1 MGAIP
6 QSISG
11 TFFHFLFL
19 TLILEPRIASTWF
32 TRRDMLWDDSS
43 WLEDIIGVGVGGVGA
58 LYNILDKMTDNEV
71 QPTVQSPSLPGNSLD
86 PPDEQGQLSVPSSM
100 KKCSAPKDGA
110 PGDQSDERVADAIWD
125 LVKQDPITGYVS
137 RLTNTLF
144 QSQGGIRY

>member
-6 QSISG
+6 RSISG
-11 TFFHFLFL
+11 TFFQFLFL
-19 TLILEPRIASTWF
+19 ILILEPRIASTWF

-58 LYNILDKMTDNEV
+58 LYDILNKMTDTEV
-71 QPTVQSPSLPGNSLD
+71 QPTVQSPGLPGDSLD
-86 PPDEQGQLSVPSSM
+86 PPDEQGPLSVPSSM
-100 KKCSAPKDGA
+100 NKCSAPKDGA
-110 PGDQSDERVADAIWD
+110 LGDQFDERVAYAIWD

-144 QSQGGIRY
+144 QSQGAIRY